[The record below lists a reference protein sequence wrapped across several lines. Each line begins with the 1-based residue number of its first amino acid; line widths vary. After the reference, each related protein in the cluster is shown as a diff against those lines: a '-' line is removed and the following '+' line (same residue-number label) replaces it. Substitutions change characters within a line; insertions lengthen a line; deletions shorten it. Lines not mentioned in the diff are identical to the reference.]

1 MKLSK
6 KLISMMCV
14 CSMGL
19 SLLAGCGTGKS
30 ENSMKEATIWMAVG
44 HSKQFWEKK
53 VETFNKE
60 LSQTYGV
67 KLKLETK
74 TDESYTQAIDV
85 AIQSKQLP
93 DFFSYGTTQKIDE
106 AGVGYP
112 ISDLPGM
119 EDMIEKYR
127 PYMIEKSH
135 TIGDKVYALP
145 FGMTTRGL
153 IYNKDMFKAAGLV
166 DENGEAKPPRTFEE
180 VREYAKVLT
189 DTSKQEYG
197 IIFPVKWQSWVMSD
211 IKSLAQ
217 ASSGTNEG
225 YNPVTGEYDASVFAP
240 ALDMVRGIKE
250 DGSYYPGAESLDN
263 DPARAKFATGKIGM
277 KFAFSFDVG
286 VFNTQFP
293 AEMDWGVAPLPVED
307 LNKCYK
313 QHAMVGMTMLV
324 SKACVEKIGE
334 EAAAA
339 VFRYL
344 YDDDTIRELYKEGL
358 EIPCLYDIVK
368 DVEPNDITGWKE
380 FSEMTE
386 ISVPAGQVMPKD
398 TKGEES
404 LNDVIIN
411 ELWAQNADIT
421 SKLDNFTQI
430 WNDGVKKYQELHS
443 DLDYS
448 IYYDEQWD
456 EKVRRESY

>member
-1 MKLSK
+1 MKLPN
-6 KLISMMCV
+6 KLISMICV
-14 CSMGL
+14 CATGI
-19 SLLAGCGTGKS
+19 SLLAGCGTNTSEKS
-30 ENSMKEATIWMAVG
+30 MQEATIWMAVG

-53 VETFNKE
+53 VESFNKE

-93 DFFSYGTTQKIDE
+93 DFFSYGTTAKIDE
-106 AGVGYP
+106 TGLGYP

-119 EDMIEKYR
+119 DEMIERYR

-189 DTSKQEYG
+189 NTSKQEYG
-197 IIFPVKWQSWVMSD
+197 IIFPVKWQSWIMSD
-211 IKSLAQ
+211 ITSLVQ
-217 ASSGTNEG
+217 ASSGLNEG
-225 YNPVTGEYDASVFAP
+225 YNPVTGEFDASALAP
-240 ALDMVRGIKE
+240 VLDMVRGIKE

-263 DPARAKFATGKIGM
+263 DPARAKLAMGKIGM

-286 VFNTQFP
+286 VLNTQFP
-293 AEMDWGVAPLPVED
+293 AEMDWGVAPLPVE
-307 LNKCYK
+307 NTEQCYK
-313 QHAMVGMTMLV
+313 QHAMVGMSMLA
-324 SKACVEKIGE
+324 SKSCVEKIGA
-334 EAAAA
+334 EATAA
-339 VFRYL
+339 VFKYL
-344 YDDDTIRELYKEGL
+344 YGDDTIKELYEEGL

-368 DVEPNDITGWKE
+368 DAKPVDVTGWKE
-380 FSEMTE
+380 FSQMTE
-386 ISVPAGQVMPKD
+386 ISVPVGPVMPRYEN
-398 TKGEES
+398 GQES
-404 LNDVIIN
+404 INDVIVN
-411 ELWAQNADIT
+411 EVWAKGADVT
-421 SKLDNFTQI
+421 PRLDEFTKL
-430 WNDGVKKYQELHS
+430 WNDEAKKYQELHS

-448 IYYDEQWD
+448 IYYDKQWD